1 MSVCANLPLACV
13 CVPVFKHIH
22 TLYLRHAASTFERRR
37 LVLHVIVV
45 LPLLVVGGNGRLLKK
60 YFHRNF
66 SYEIICKL
74 RVNISPWHEYVHIF
88 IVLELLKENKK
99 EFSGFSLV
107 GQIVL
112 A

>member
-1 MSVCANLPLACV
+1 MYIFFHVCMSVCANIPLACV

-37 LVLHVIVV
+37 LVLHVIAV

-74 RVNISPWHEYVHIF
+74 RVNISPWHEYVYTYIHSCSIAERKQRR
-88 IVLELLKENKK
+88 I
-99 EFSGFSLV
+99 
-107 GQIVL
+107 
-112 A
+112 